1 LFVASFIAASA
12 SVNPNL
18 YLRRNIMAF
27 FDDMTTALETY
38 PVANVTLEIIEVDF
52 PGSAL
57 NARDEGTF
65 RVRINNNGPLELTDV
80 ALKISGQNGATVAN
94 NGAAAVFVPEFVT
107 QTNPVQQVPTVSGH
121 NGSVVTTGSPMKF
134 KAPNGEQASK
144 TLIKVT
150 LEGWNANLNHILNGH
165 SDPLPVAP
173 KGTFAAAV
181 EPR

>member
-1 LFVASFIAASA
+1 
-12 SVNPNL
+12 
-18 YLRRNIMAF
+18 MAF

-65 RVRINNNGPLELTDV
+65 RVRVNNNGPLELTDV
-80 ALKISGQNGATVAN
+80 TLRVSGQNGATVAN
-94 NGAAAVFVPEFVT
+94 NGAAAVFATEFLT
-107 QTNPVQQVPTVSGH
+107 SISPVQQVPTVSGH
-121 NGSVVTTGSPMKF
+121 NGSVITTGGPMKF

-150 LEGWNANLNHILNGH
+150 LESWNANLNHILNGH

-173 KGTFAAAV
+173 KGIFAAAV

>member
-1 LFVASFIAASA
+1 
-12 SVNPNL
+12 
-18 YLRRNIMAF
+18 MAF

-65 RVRINNNGPLELTDV
+65 KVRVNNNGPLELTDV
-80 ALKISGQNGATVAN
+80 TLRVSGQNGATVAN
-94 NGAAAVFVPEFVT
+94 NGAGAVFATEFVT
-107 QTNPVQQVPTVSGH
+107 SISPVQQVPTIAGH
-121 NGSVVTTGSPMKF
+121 NGSVTTTGGPMKF
-134 KAPNGEQASK
+134 KAPSGEQASK
-144 TLIKVT
+144 ALIKVT
-150 LEGWNANLNHILNGH
+150 LESWNANLNHILNSH

>member
-1 LFVASFIAASA
+1 
-12 SVNPNL
+12 
-18 YLRRNIMAF
+18 MAF

-65 RVRINNNGPLELTDV
+65 KVRVNNNGPLELTDV
-80 ALKISGQNGATVAN
+80 TLRVSGQNGATVKN
-94 NGAAAVFVPEFVT
+94 NGAAPAPFVNEFLT
-107 QTNPVQQVPTVSGH
+107 SINPVQQVPTVSGH
-121 NGSVVTTGSPMKF
+121 NGSVITTGGPMKF
-134 KAPNGEQASK
+134 KAPNGEQDSR

-165 SDPLPVAP
+165 SEPLPVAP